1 MHVYIIKTP
10 VETIQCSQST
20 YSPPSA
26 VDWSV
31 SLVLPPEIH
40 NTQMGY
46 QYEMHNTKMCYQ
58 YEIHSTEVHYQYE
71 IHNTDVH
78 YQYEMHN
85 PKSAL
90 LAIKSL
96 YT

>member
-20 YSPPSA
+20 YSSIPPSA

-40 NTQMGY
+40 NT
-46 QYEMHNTKMCYQ
+46 HLR
-58 YEIHSTEVHYQYE
+58 YQYE
-71 IHNTDVH
+71 IHNTQMRYQYEMRNTEIR

-85 PKSAL
+85 P
-90 LAIKSL
+90 
-96 YT
+96 